1 MADVSSVKDTSLF
14 SASKF
19 QNDPETTDSDSAS
32 HHSYNREEKADY
44 LGGITT
50 LASPES
56 QGGRTTRLDRK
67 ESYKAQRRSYANEKK
82 RVERELLSTFKDQ
95 SIIVLADWL
104 KVRGTLKGWTKLWCI
119 LKPGL
124 LLLYRSPKAKSSH
137 WIGTIILSTCEL
149 IERPSKKNGFCFK
162 LFHPMDQ
169 SIWASRGPDNEA
181 IGAVVQPLPT
191 SHCIF
196 RAPNSSAGRCW
207 MDALELALRC
217 SSLLL
222 RTMASTSS
230 TASATLASET
240 PNIYNRLSS
249 DSSSN
254 AAMAIDATPTRHE
267 KMSDSLAIEE
277 MRACASDL
285 EDLDFDDEDEDDDD
299 DDSLGG
305 HRPRQNTDSKGDE
318 SDYSEDDLNMNRS
331 DESGSSASR
340 VEPEP
345 VMTIYQEDSLVEQFG
360 SSTDQTEE
368 FSDENK
374 SIVWFLVKQVRPG
387 MDLSRVTLPTFILE
401 PRSFLEK
408 ISDYY
413 YHSDF
418 ISEAVK
424 EEGPFERMKKIV
436 KWYLSGFYKKPKGL
450 KKPYNPI
457 LGETFRCYW
466 EHPNGSKSYYIAE
479 QVSHHPPI
487 SANYVANRQD
497 GFTISATI
505 LAKSKF
511 YGNSTSAI
519 LEGVATISLL
529 PRGEEYVMTL
539 PYAHCK
545 GILMGTMTMELG
557 GKVSIEC
564 AKTGYAADLE
574 FKLRPFLGGG
584 EFTNAI
590 SGKIR
595 LAKETLVTLD
605 GHWDDCVKI
614 KDKKTGVEQVLW
626 EVSDQVRASRL
637 RRFVVPREEQSNF
650 ESEKLWSKVSEAI
663 AKDDQNAATDEKS
676 CLEEEQRAAA
686 RDRKER
692 CYQHIPKYF
701 EHDDNTGGYQY
712 RHADVRPWDPL
723 NDMYQYERDYIIC
736 TKTKHKTPMIRTQS
750 IVSVSEAAKKA
761 ASMAAASKEHR
772 HRHRVV
778 NQQPSSSKDESD
790 VGATGAGSS
799 SGIRTR
805 QSASPAIPTSNASY
819 NSCNTSS
826 VTNAGAGGS
835 APGANSLAV
844 EAAVQPLRDQ
854 QRQMTERLVKLQ
866 HTLDHFSNQQRER
879 DSNSNINR
887 DMVLLVV
894 LVVMIQAMLNWVL
907 TTRAQSAAA
916 SGMPPSS
923 SQDP

>member
-1 MADVSSVKDTSLF
+1 MASSSDTKDFKDHDKSHV
-14 SASKF
+14 
-19 QNDPETTDSDSAS
+19 DPETTDSDSAS
-32 HHSYNREEKADY
+32 HHSILREEKSDY
-44 LGGITT
+44 FGIST
-50 LASPES
+50 LSPDF

-67 ESYKAQRRSYANEKK
+67 ESYKAQRRSYAKEKK

-149 IERPSKKNGFCFK
+149 IERPSKKDGFCFK

-169 SIWASRGPDNEA
+169 SIWAARGPDGEA

-196 RAPNSSAGRCW
+196 RAPNSAAGKCW

-222 RTMASTSS
+222 RTMASSS
-230 TASATLASET
+230 GSNNSASNAAASSATENLGSVF
-240 PNIYNRLSS
+240 NRLSS
-249 DSSSN
+249 
-254 AAMAIDATPTRHE
+254 T
-267 KMSDSLAIEE
+267 SDSGSVCEVTLKGDKVIDD
-277 MRACASDL
+277 MRAQISDL
-285 EDLDFDDEDEDDDD
+285 EDDFDDDEEDEEEEDEDED
-299 DDSLGG
+299 SVNGG
-305 HRPRQNTDSKGDE
+305 PSRRITTDSKGDE
-318 SDYSEDDLNMNRS
+318 SDYSEDALPYGENRS
-331 DESGSSASR
+331 DGSASSASK
-340 VEPEP
+340 VEKTSSSNAADSGSNNTN
-345 VMTIYQEDSLVEQFG
+345 MTKYVADAQEELFG
-360 SSTDQTEE
+360 TANDQTEE

-387 MDLSRVTLPTFILE
+387 MDLSRVVLPTFILE

-413 YHSDF
+413 YHSDI

-424 EEGPFERMKKIV
+424 EEGPFNRMKKIV

-466 EHPNGSKSYYIAE
+466 EHPNGSKTFYIAE

-487 SANYVANRQD
+487 SANYVANRED
-497 GFTISATI
+497 GFTISASI

-511 YGNSTSAI
+511 YGNSTSAV
-519 LEGVATISLL
+519 LEGNAYINLL

-557 GKVSIEC
+557 GKVTIEC
-564 AKTGYAADLE
+564 SKTGYCTEME

-595 LAKETLVTLD
+595 LAKETLVTID
-605 GHWDDCVKI
+605 GHWDDCVKM
-614 KDKKTGVEQVLW
+614 KDKKTGIEEVLW
-626 EVSDQVRASRL
+626 EVTDEVRAARL
-637 RRFVVPREEQSNF
+637 KRFVVPKEEQQDF
-650 ESEKLWSKVSEAI
+650 ESTKLWRKVSEAI
-663 AKDDQNAATDEKS
+663 NNEDQNAATEEKTV
-676 CLEEEQRAAA
+676 LEEAQRAKA
-686 RDRKER
+686 RIVKETGVEHKP
-692 CYQHIPKYF
+692 QHFKY
-701 EHDDNTGGYQY
+701 EALNNTYEY
-712 RHADVRPWDPL
+712 KHADSRPWDPL
-723 NDMYQYERDYIIC
+723 NDLYQYEKNYLIL

-750 IVSVSEAAKKA
+750 IVSVSTKAKKIA
-761 ASMAAASKEHR
+761 EKANSRMLRKSQNK
-772 HRHRVV
+772 
-778 NQQPSSSKDESD
+778 
-790 VGATGAGSS
+790 
-799 SGIRTR
+799 
-805 QSASPAIPTSNASY
+805 TS
-819 NSCNTSS
+819 TP
-826 VTNAGAGGS
+826 NAG
-835 APGANSLAV
+835 V
-844 EAAVQPLRDQ
+844 EVQDEPDFGPSKASEARSTENLEALMQPLRDQ
-854 QRQMTERLVKLQ
+854 QRQMTERLAKLQ
-866 HTLDHFSNQQRER
+866 HSLDVMSYQQKER

-907 TTRAQSAAA
+907 TTRAQAG
-916 SGMPPSS
+916 GMPPLSS
-923 SQDP
+923 PPSTD